1 MEGTILD
8 KTGSVSFR
16 IRLSDGHIWKRH
28 IDHIRIRY
36 PEDSIAPNVPEA
48 LVGPEQFS
56 GSVKERL
63 QILKLA
69 KDSPHLR
76 WYLQ

>member
-1 MEGTILD
+1 MEENILD

-16 IRLSDGHIWKRH
+16 IRLSNGRIWKRN
-28 IDHIRIRY
+28 IDHVRTRY
-36 PEDSIAPNVPEA
+36 PEDSIAPNVPEE

-56 GSVKERL
+56 ARETA
-63 QILKLA
+63 ILKLA